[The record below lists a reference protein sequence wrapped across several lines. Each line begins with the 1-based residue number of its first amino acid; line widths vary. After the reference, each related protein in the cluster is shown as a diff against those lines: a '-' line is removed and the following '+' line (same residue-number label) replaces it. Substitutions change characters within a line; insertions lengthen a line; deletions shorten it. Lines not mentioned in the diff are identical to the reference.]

1 MAFEMFEKTM
11 KACVESRDARSAKK
25 NLAETKKRP
34 AKKAVTEKISRL
46 KKESEEDD
54 VDDIPEDDEDLEM
67 DFADGIIAVRD
78 PELDDD
84 AMTAVAKGFQDIIDA
99 TEDGEIP
106 ETTEY
111 IGKSIY
117 GCPVCGETFFSEM
130 SLEDGGV
137 CPMCGEEAQS
147 FVLAGD
153 VEASEDDIVSDEEDF
168 GDFDF
173 DGEELEDV
181 EGDDEDVDID
191 IEIKGDPEKKS
202 DDEDE
207 DEKNESLKKEGKKC
221 TGKDCK
227 DGECDDVEDED
238 CGSKKSK
245 DETRRPIR
253 RTSRVERPISR
264 RTSRLAR
271 ERKSLKKESPCASG
285 VKWACI
291 AGLLDAE
298 KRGDEEDIDK
308 FRNSLRNY
316 TDDEVEEMKHQY
328 KSTSPRYA
336 SNERRLARR
345 SENRI
350 AKRPTTKVAPRRP
363 IVHTESKSKMNLD
376 EKTFNTFLNKFAF
389 ENYKNVKSFEV
400 VGANKRGNK
409 LSLECKV
416 SYKNGKE
423 ADTTLTGIYTK
434 ESRVMRCKDDGIL
447 KAESS
452 KVAPISFRIS
462 TRGNV
467 IRCEGMS
474 YDFNTK
480 AKIENKM
487 TAVNVKGSYLNE
499 STSKSNS
506 PAIRRASRKVAESR
520 RRAVRPASRRVTESR
535 NRRTSI
541 RRRSIR

>member
-25 NLAETKKRP
+25 NLAETKKRL

-54 VDDIPEDDEDLEM
+54 VDDIAEDEDLEM

-99 TEDGEIP
+99 TEDGETP

-147 FVLAGD
+147 FVLAGN

-173 DGEELEDV
+173 DGEELEDI

-207 DEKNESLKKEGKKC
+207 KKESLKKEGKAC
-221 TGKDCK
+221 TGKDCDDEGCDSKK
-227 DGECDDVEDED
+227 DAEDEGCD
-238 CGSKKSK
+238 AKKAK

-264 RTSRLAR
+264 RPVARTERPTVTRRPSVASRVAR
-271 ERKSLKKESPCASG
+271 SAM
-285 VKWACI
+285 A
-291 AGLLDAE
+291 D
-298 KRGDEEDIDK
+298 
-308 FRNSLRNY
+308 
-316 TDDEVEEMKHQY
+316 
-328 KSTSPRYA
+328 
-336 SNERRLARR
+336 ERRLARR

-350 AKRPTTKVAPRRP
+350 AKRPTTKLAPRRP

-376 EKTFNTFLNKFAF
+376 EKTFNEFLNKFAF

-400 VGANKRGNK
+400 VSASKRGNK

-423 ADTTLTGIYTK
+423 ADATLTGIYTK

-480 AKIENKM
+480 AKVENKM
-487 TAVNVKGSYLNE
+487 TAVRVKGSYLNE
-499 STSKSNS
+499 SAPKQVRK
-506 PAIRRASRKVAESR
+506 PVARASRRVSESR
-520 RRAVRPASRRVTESR
+520 RRAVRPASRRMTESR

>member
-54 VDDIPEDDEDLEM
+54 VDDIAEDDEDLEM

-99 TEDGEIP
+99 TEDGETP

-147 FVLAGD
+147 FVLAGN

-207 DEKNESLKKEGKKC
+207 DEKNESLKKEGKEC
-221 TGKDCK
+221 TGKDCDDEGCDSKKADK
-227 DGECDDVEDED
+227 DTEDEGCD
-238 CGSKKSK
+238 AKKAK

-253 RTSRVERPISR
+253 RTSRVERPIPRRPVARTERPTVTRRPSVASR
-264 RTSRLAR
+264 VAR
-271 ERKSLKKESPCASG
+271 SAM
-285 VKWACI
+285 A
-291 AGLLDAE
+291 D
-298 KRGDEEDIDK
+298 
-308 FRNSLRNY
+308 
-316 TDDEVEEMKHQY
+316 
-328 KSTSPRYA
+328 
-336 SNERRLARR
+336 ERRLARR

-350 AKRPTTKVAPRRP
+350 AKRPTTKLAPRRP
-363 IVHTESKSKMNLD
+363 VVHAESKSKMNLD
-376 EKTFNTFLNKFAF
+376 EATFNTFLNKFAF

-400 VGANKRGNK
+400 VSASKRGNK

-487 TAVNVKGSYLNE
+487 TDVNVKGSYLNE
-499 STSKSNS
+499 STSKVAR
-506 PAIRRASRKVAESR
+506 PATRRASRRVSESR
-520 RRAVRPASRRVTESR
+520 RRAVRPASRRMAESR

>member
-54 VDDIPEDDEDLEM
+54 VDDIADDEDLEM

-84 AMTAVAKGFQDIIDA
+84 AMTAVAKGFQDIIDS
-99 TEDGEIP
+99 TEEGEIP

-117 GCPVCGETFFSEM
+117 GCPVCGETFFSET

-137 CPMCGEEAQS
+137 CPMCGEEATS

-207 DEKNESLKKEGKKC
+207 DEKKESLKKEGKEC
-221 TGKDCK
+221 TGKDC
-227 DGECDDVEDED
+227 EDEGCED
-238 CGSKKSK
+238 KEDKGRTPKKSK

-264 RTSRLAR
+264 RPVARTERPTVTRRPSVASRVAR
-271 ERKSLKKESPCASG
+271 SAM
-285 VKWACI
+285 A
-291 AGLLDAE
+291 D
-298 KRGDEEDIDK
+298 
-308 FRNSLRNY
+308 
-316 TDDEVEEMKHQY
+316 
-328 KSTSPRYA
+328 
-336 SNERRLARR
+336 ERRLARR
-345 SENRI
+345 SESRI

-363 IVHTESKSKMNLD
+363 IAHTESKSKMNLD
-376 EKTFNTFLNKFAF
+376 EKTFNKFLNKFAF

-400 VGANKRGNK
+400 ISANKRGNK

-423 ADTTLTGIYTK
+423 ADATLTGIYTK

-499 STSKSNS
+499 STSKVTR
-506 PAIRRASRKVAESR
+506 PATRRASRRVSESR
-520 RRAVRPASRRVTESR
+520 RRAVRPASRRMTESR